1 VLILNET
8 SESFLHLSKVNEGG
22 NMNSAYDRLR
32 RAKSLVAVAAVF
44 VMLAVVVSPAA
55 AQPTEVL
62 VYQFDPAVDNTT
74 TLNGITDRSGNGYNG
89 TCTSLIGYPGA
100 MKIVPG
106 HLPTTFALATAGLDD
121 FPVSCIWTG
130 ATSEQLGLSPT
141 ATQNG
146 SFTCMAWV
154 NRSNL
159 RHEDQ
164 MVFGTTGSR
173 DVGFAMHL
181 GFRNYDT
188 YFGLWGNDSSAQLQ
202 PTPLAG
208 AWHHMAWRLDVPK
221 GNQDIFIDGVLAN
234 SSGGHGPFNASD
246 AVFLIGAAFPGAN
259 GDNGSFS
266 GLIEYPRVF
275 NVTLRDDQI
284 KAAAQDMPI
293 PP

>member
-1 VLILNET
+1 MKSASDRRRRAQSLIGLGAALLIL
-8 SESFLHLSKVNEGG
+8 
-22 NMNSAYDRLR
+22 
-32 RAKSLVAVAAVF
+32 AAV
-44 VMLAVVVSPAA
+44 VCPAA

-74 TLNGITDRSGNGYNG
+74 TIGGIIDHSGNGYNG
-89 TCTSLIGYPGA
+89 TCSTILGYPGA
-100 MKIVPG
+100 MKIVGG
-106 HLPTTFALATAGLDD
+106 HLATTFALATAGLDD
-121 FPVSCIWTG
+121 FPTTVIWTG
-130 ATSEQLGLSPT
+130 ATTEQLGLTPT
-141 ATQNG
+141 ATSNG
-146 SFTCMAWV
+146 SFTIMAWV

-164 MVFGTTGSR
+164 MVFGSTGSR

-208 AWHHMAWRLDVPK
+208 AWHHMAWRLDVSK
-221 GNQDIFIDGVLAN
+221 GNEDIFIDGVLAN
-234 SSGGHGPFNASD
+234 SDPNHGPFNAADS
-246 AVFLIGAAFPGAN
+246 VFLIGN
-259 GDNGSFS
+259 TYYSDNGSFS

-275 NVTLRDDQI
+275 NVVLRDDQI
-284 KAAAQDMPI
+284 KAAAQDKPL